1 MLANMN
7 FDYSS
12 VNSEDLIIQYH
23 KINSELVREFNNYAP
38 WNEQQIRIE
47 KLSQISRE
55 LWKRKCLNTK
65 PEDASGDM
73 VLNK

>member
-1 MLANMN
+1 MLAYMN
-7 FDYSS
+7 IDYSS

-23 KINSELVREFNNYAP
+23 KINSELVSEFNNHAP

-47 KLSQISRE
+47 KLSQISKE

-65 PEDASGDM
+65 PGEVCCEL
-73 VLNK
+73 VLK